1 MRTAVGFAIGLVTL
15 MSAMPALAQDNTNGN
30 NGSNN
35 NNNQNGQNNND
46 SACDGDT
53 NPCRNRCSSSS
64 CCNSCR
70 YGRCNGGSCG
80 GSSSCSCRTP
90 SLSLSVTGL
99 RGSFTR
105 VSSATGGTSDS
116 LGVGFAGGVDT
127 YALDGTTHGS
137 LHWVLGGGEAGF
149 EGKLAGEL
157 DFGYRIDVTEHTGP
171 FGRAGFDGRMQG
183 NDKLYFSTLEL
194 PRLQLGWQYLGGK
207 TLVEAGARGGAV
219 LAGRYNPGDEGVRRL
234 SGIEYGA
241 FATAQVDWLRMEG
254 TAYRIDSR
262 STGNGRAVDVGRASV
277 CAVAGKVGICGDA
290 MFLRGDADLGP
301 NAGGVQAA
309 MSTYAGVSLGVASW

>member
-15 MSAMPALAQDNTNGN
+15 FSAMPAFAQDNTDGNG
-30 NGSNN
+30 GSNN
-35 NNNQNGQNNND
+35 NQGTQND
-46 SACDGDT
+46 STCDGDT
-53 NPCRNRCSSSS
+53 NPCRGRCSSS

-70 YGRCNGGSCG
+70 YGRCSGSCG
-80 GSSSCSCRTP
+80 GSSSCSCRKP

-105 VSSATGGTSDS
+105 VSSATAGTSDA
-116 LGVGFAGGVDT
+116 LGLGFAGGVDT

-137 LHWVLGGGEAGF
+137 LHWVLGGGQAGF
-149 EGKLAGEL
+149 EGKLAGEI
-157 DFGYRIDVTEHTGP
+157 DFGYRIDVTEQTGP

-183 NDKLYFSTLEL
+183 NDQLYFSALEL

-219 LAGRYNPGDEGVRRL
+219 LVGRYNPHDEGRRAL
-234 SGIEYGA
+234 SGFEYGA
-241 FATAQVDWLRMEG
+241 FATAQIDWLRMEG
-254 TAYRIDSR
+254 TVYGIDSR
-262 STGNGRAVDVGRASV
+262 KTLNGRAVDVGRASI
-277 CAVAGKVGICGDA
+277 CAVAGKVGICGDW

-301 NAGGVQAA
+301 NAGGVQTA
-309 MSTYAGVSLGVASW
+309 MSTYAGVSIGVASW